1 MVTPIN
7 LGDFGI
13 SGGRALVIRKPFRQ
27 WRRLTRPSACHRV
40 MCIRQRLRWICLSGG
55 TTLITFDAHAAAA
68 FADVLE
74 GVADW
79 AGVWLSGE

>member
-1 MVTPIN
+1 
-7 LGDFGI
+7 
-13 SGGRALVIRKPFRQ
+13 
-27 WRRLTRPSACHRV
+27 V

-55 TTLITFDAHAAAA
+55 ATLITFDTHAAAA

-74 GVADW
+74 GVADR